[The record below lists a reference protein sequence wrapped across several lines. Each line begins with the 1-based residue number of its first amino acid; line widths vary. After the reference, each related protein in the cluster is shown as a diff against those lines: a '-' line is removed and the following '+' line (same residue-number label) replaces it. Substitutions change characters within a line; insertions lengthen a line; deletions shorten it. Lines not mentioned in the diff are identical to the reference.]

1 MWITHKRPIHPNVF
15 RARFIRISNAI
26 HNNWKQTI
34 RLKNYSI
41 SKIIGWCIVLLL
53 FMSCLALFLLLSF
66 AHVFYKF
73 CFRAASIYSISRMSV
88 SFRWFITNA
97 SGKII
102 INCRMCLNF
111 VSNSIHMAQDSLPQF
126 FTLAWEFLL
135 LIWSDL
141 IWADWEYL
149 KCCHKVFEWLSSYL
163 SILFKLTQINH
174 FHYQCVYFCI
184 IFFAVYPQ
192 KQPPYPYGHGG
203 YPQMY
208 PIHNMYHGSQYGPY
222 NY

>member
-1 MWITHKRPIHPNVF
+1 
-15 RARFIRISNAI
+15 
-26 HNNWKQTI
+26 
-34 RLKNYSI
+34 
-41 SKIIGWCIVLLL
+41 
-53 FMSCLALFLLLSF
+53 MSSGPALFASPTQYTTTESRRFAWRITLSPKSLDG
-66 AHVFYKF
+66 VLF
-73 CFRAASIYSISRMSV
+73 CYCLWVAWRCFCYCHSRMFSTNSAFGLLQSIQLAEWIYRV

-97 SGKII
+97 SGKRI

-111 VSNSIHMAQDSLPQF
+111 VSNSIHMAQDSFPQF

-149 KCCHKVFEWLSSYL
+149 KCCHKAFEWLSSYL